1 MKTMTVGDLKKD
13 FSKVAEGVKLGNKYA
28 ISYGKTKK
36 KFAVIMPFD
45 QYTSKKR
52 KLGVLKGKSKVITI
66 AIIPFFQLLVKYLTN
81 IPQAKEEIIIVMII
95 TKIIRVI

>member
-52 KLGVLKGKSKVITI
+52 KLGVLKGKSKVIFSKDFKMTD
-66 AIIPFFQLLVKYLTN
+66 
-81 IPQAKEEIIIVMII
+81 EELIGL
-95 TKIIRVI
+95 